1 MSRLPHRQDL
11 PTQAA
16 TIIKEMIV
24 GGEFHALLPGERTLA
39 DKLQIGRDTLRLSLE
54 ILESEGWITPR
65 QHGKRRGISK
75 PGLRVD
81 QRKKS
86 NRIAFL
92 SPKSLREFPPWLL
105 IEFDLVRG
113 LLNRRGYEL
122 ELVSPGLF
130 HLRNPAR
137 KLEKL
142 VEDVE
147 VDAWILYQCPAPVQL
162 WFEEQR
168 LPALIRGYPQPEVII
183 PCLDEDWHAAAF
195 HAGGLLKRHGHHR
208 IGLLM
213 PDVKLGGLEATEQGL
228 AKAIESGP
236 NPGSVYKMIDRGEP
250 DSVLRVLEVAFGLEN
265 PPTAIIATRSRYVL
279 NLMSWMAERRLRIPD
294 DLSLVALCYETWY
307 EQLRPTITHY
317 HSEPD
322 TIAGSVV
329 RKILR
334 IASTELKSTQQKL
347 LIPECFEGASV
358 RKSSC

>member
-1 MSRLPHRQDL
+1 MPRLPHRQDL

-16 TIIKEMIV
+16 TIIKEMIDE
-24 GGEFHALLPGERTLA
+24 GEFHDLLPGERTLA
-39 DKLQIGRDTLRLSLE
+39 AKLQIGRDTLRGALD

-75 PGLRVD
+75 PGLRGD

-92 SPKSLREFPPWLL
+92 SPKALQEFPPWLL

-130 HLRNPAR
+130 HLQNPAR

-142 VEDVE
+142 VEDFE

-162 WFEEQR
+162 WFEDQQ
-168 LPALIRGYPQPEVII
+168 LPALIRGYPQPKVSI
-183 PCLDEDWHAAAF
+183 PCLDEDWHAASF
-195 HAGGLLKRHGHHR
+195 HAGGLLRRYGHHR
-208 IGLLM
+208 IGLLI
-213 PDVKLGGLEATEQGL
+213 PDVKLAGLEATEQGL
-228 AKAIESGP
+228 TKAIEGDP
-236 NPGSVYKMIDRGEP
+236 NPGSVYKVIDRGESG
-250 DSVLRVLEVAFGLEN
+250 SVPRALEVAFGLEN
-265 PPTAIIATRSRYVL
+265 PPTAIIATRSRYIL

-307 EQLRPTITHY
+307 EHLRPTITHY

-329 RKILR
+329 RMILR
-334 IASTELKSTQQKL
+334 IASPKLKDSQQKL
-347 LIPECFEGASV
+347 LIPECFEGGSV
-358 RKSSC
+358 RMI

>member
-1 MSRLPHRQDL
+1 MPRLPHRQDL

-16 TIIKEMIV
+16 TIIKEMID
-24 GGEFHALLPGERTLA
+24 GGEFRDLLPGERTLA
-39 DKLQIGRDTLRLSLE
+39 AQLQIGRDTLRVALD
-54 ILESEGWITPR
+54 ILESECWITPR

-75 PGLRVD
+75 PGLRLD
-81 QRKKS
+81 QREKS
-86 NRIAFL
+86 KRIAFL

-142 VEDVE
+142 VEDFE

-162 WFEEQR
+162 WFEEQK
-168 LPALIRGYPQPEVII
+168 LPALIRGYPQPEVTI
-183 PCLDEDWHAAAF
+183 PCLDEDWHAASF

-213 PDVKLGGLEATEQGL
+213 PDVKLAGLEATERGL
-228 AKAIESGP
+228 AEAIESGP
-236 NPGSVYKMIDRGEP
+236 NPGSVYKMIDRREP
-250 DSVLRVLEVAFGLEN
+250 GSVPRALEVALGLED

-279 NLMSWMAERRLRIPD
+279 NIMSWMAEQRLRIPD

-307 EQLRPTITHY
+307 EHLRPTITHY
-317 HSEPD
+317 HSDPD
-322 TIAGSVV
+322 TIARSLVQ
-329 RKILR
+329 KILR
-334 IASTELKSTQQKL
+334 VASSELKDSQQKL
-347 LIPECFEGASV
+347 LIPECFEGGSV
-358 RKSSC
+358 RMI

>member
-1 MSRLPHRQDL
+1 
-11 PTQAA
+11 
-16 TIIKEMIV
+16 
-24 GGEFHALLPGERTLA
+24 
-39 DKLQIGRDTLRLSLE
+39 
-54 ILESEGWITPR
+54 
-65 QHGKRRGISK
+65 
-75 PGLRVD
+75 
-81 QRKKS
+81 
-86 NRIAFL
+86 
-92 SPKSLREFPPWLL
+92 
-105 IEFDLVRG
+105 
-113 LLNRRGYEL
+113 
-122 ELVSPGLF
+122 
-130 HLRNPAR
+130 
-137 KLEKL
+137 
-142 VEDVE
+142 
-147 VDAWILYQCPAPVQL
+147 
-162 WFEEQR
+162 
-168 LPALIRGYPQPEVII
+168 
-183 PCLDEDWHAAAF
+183 
-195 HAGGLLKRHGHHR
+195 
-208 IGLLM
+208 M

-250 DSVLRVLEVAFGLEN
+250 DSVPRALEVAFGLEN